1 MTKTGNESEYRID
14 FTDIHDCLANA
25 YCYSI
30 MTQQWGFCRAFE
42 SSVGELNNL
51 ADSLIE
57 SGLLPQD
64 SNGNLGSPIYQ
75 KLIDEGA
82 EKTKDPRF
90 IRFSEITKLRF
101 LVKWE
106 TDLLRNVN

>member
-1 MTKTGNESEYRID
+1 MITTGNESEYKID
-14 FTDIHDCLANA
+14 STAIHDCLANA
-25 YCYSI
+25 YYYSI
-30 MTQQWGFCRAFE
+30 MTEQWGFCRAFE

-64 SNGNLGSPIYQ
+64 TNGNLGSAMYQ
-75 KLIDEGA
+75 KLIDAGA

-90 IRFSEITKLRF
+90 VRFAEITKLRF